1 LVSTEHSLLF
11 CREKKSVDYIAK
23 LHRIG
28 LLNDEEKEWWDKFW
42 KEQEETEWEATGGRA
57 AKWRF
62 LKLNL

>member
-1 LVSTEHSLLF
+1 M
-11 CREKKSVDYIAK
+11 DYIAK